1 MASRLRHARDR
12 AREWFWVRYVE
23 GKPSFTRE
31 LALKY
36 VKEEFDALTDRAKI
50 PYANRK
56 ARKYLQRDAKCHG
69 WSTGSANVKDIENYL
84 K

>member
-12 AREWFWVRYVE
+12 ARKWPCVLKFT
-23 GKPSFTRE
+23 GKPEVSRE
-31 LALKY
+31 LEILW
-36 VKEEFDALTDRAKI
+36 VKDEFDALTARAKV

-56 ARKYLQRDAKCHG
+56 ARKHLQRDAKFHG
-69 WSTGSANVKDIENYL
+69 WSTGSANRKDIENYL

>member
-1 MASRLRHARDR
+1 MASRLRHARDLVQDMPCILKF
-12 AREWFWVRYVE
+12 A
-23 GKPSFTRE
+23 GKPEVSRE
-31 LALKY
+31 QTLRL
-36 VKEEFDALTDRAKI
+36 VKEEFDALTDRAKH

-56 ARKYLQRDAKCHG
+56 ARKWLQRDAKFHG